1 MSTQGGEYFLDVQI
15 YCGFQEEM
23 ARFIYD
29 KVDPLH
35 TVAHSKIPNAKHGV
49 EYQTGLFFSN
59 TDSNCMMKTK
69 FGIKTVNL
77 ICTFLNIVMIEMPEY
92 QNPCV

>member
-1 MSTQGGEYFLDVQI
+1 MSTQGGEYLLDVQI

-49 EYQTGLFFSN
+49 E
-59 TDSNCMMKTK
+59 
-69 FGIKTVNL
+69 
-77 ICTFLNIVMIEMPEY
+77 
-92 QNPCV
+92 

>member
-1 MSTQGGEYFLDVQI
+1 MNYRADLTSLPVLVFYLSLLYEMSTQGGEYFLDVQI

-49 EYQTGLFFSN
+49 E
-59 TDSNCMMKTK
+59 
-69 FGIKTVNL
+69 
-77 ICTFLNIVMIEMPEY
+77 
-92 QNPCV
+92 